1 MQTAYHALED
11 AGHAFF
17 KPQSVRSKHA
27 TFIRSKQ
34 RTGVFAACGIDGYLI
49 HHLDGGGLKTPLD
62 PAKTWATEVGNE
74 KDYISTR
81 VSHQLNL
88 GGPSFTVNSA
98 CSSGLVAVAQAVA
111 AIRSGQCDSAVAGAS
126 SLSFP
131 NFGYLYSDG
140 LPASRDGRVRP
151 FDDEASG
158 TIFGDGVGAI
168 VLKRLD
174 HATRDGDRVYAEVCR
189 HALG

>member
-1 MQTAYHALED
+1 M
-11 AGHAFF
+11 
-17 KPQSVRSKHA
+17 
-27 TFIRSKQ
+27 
-34 RTGVFAACGIDGYLI
+34 
-49 HHLDGGGLKTPLD
+49 
-62 PAKTWATEVGNE
+62 
-74 KDYISTR
+74 
-81 VSHQLNL
+81 
-88 GGPSFTVNSA
+88 
-98 CSSGLVAVAQAVA
+98 AQAVA